1 MIYKKLLITIVLLL
15 FLANPVFGA
24 EVKGTLQGFVISADR
39 NQQIAEIQIQINRI
53 MALIVQLTREL
64 NELLKAK

>member
-1 MIYKKLLITIVLLL
+1 MKKLIFTIIF
-15 FLANPVFGA
+15 FLMLGTSVYAS
-24 EVKGTLQGFVISADR
+24 EVKGNLQGFVISADR

-53 MALIVQLTREL
+53 MGMIVQLTREL